1 MKDYTKE
8 IEIIINYYKNEVNQN
23 RVNIYNLLIKDY
35 LKKIKNYFS
44 SNIKSFKRSQSFTKE
59 RYNRIWNKTDLYDYY
74 NPKFKNN
81 LSIHSFKKKYF
92 LSSNSLTTR
101 VQQYL
106 MIDKINEFKPLKV
119 LEVGCG
125 QGFQLLLLSRL
136 FPKISFIGIDQSEVG
151 INFANSFKN
160 ELLDEILTKPL
171 DYKFND
177 VKEDNLEYSIQDA
190 KKIKIESNSVD
201 LVFTNL
207 ALEQMDNIKFEVIS
221 EIKRVS
227 KKYIILI
234 EPFKDLN
241 DKGIKYLHHSAKRYF
256 NLRYNELADNNFK
269 IVEYQNS
276 FPNLI
281 SLGYGMLVLKKN
293 EN

>member
-1 MKDYTKE
+1 MKDYIKD
-8 IEIIINYYKNEVNQN
+8 IEAIIDFYKKDVNQDSI
-23 RVNIYNLLIKDY
+23 NIYNLLIQDY
-35 LKKIKNYFS
+35 IKKIKNYLS

-59 RYNRIWNKTDLYDYY
+59 RYNRIWDKTDLYDFY
-74 NPKFKNN
+74 NPKSKNNCSIHLFKN
-81 LSIHSFKKKYF
+81 KYF

-106 MIDKINEFKPLKV
+106 MIDKINQLKPSNV

-136 FPKISFIGIDQSEVG
+136 FHKTSFTGIDQSEVG
-151 INFANSFKN
+151 INFANNFKN
-160 ELLDEILTKPL
+160 ETLDEILTKPL
-171 DYKFND
+171 NYQFNER
-177 VKEDNLEYSIQDA
+177 KENNLEYLIQDA
-190 KKIKIESNSVD
+190 KEIKIESNSVD

-221 EIKRVS
+221 EIKRLS
-227 KKYIILI
+227 RKYIILI

-256 NLRYNELADNNFK
+256 NLRYNDLEDKNFK